1 MWISQSKC
9 SFPVFFLEYGSTY
22 QWFGPLILQFFLS
35 IELYCSFFFGYGS
48 IYRLTLGVYNF
59 LTWLSLRR
67 LNPLPR
73 LFSLYIALPCLI
85 NRQNYGFA
93 LLTPFAVLC
102 CSLPSVVLHNTLPFP
117 FPLLLRPMHLASL
130 SFLLPLA
137 TSSKFLFSCSC
148 FLPLGTR
155 Y

>member
-1 MWISQSKC
+1 MFISCIFLGIWFNISVIWSFEFTVFPFNWI
-9 SFPVFFLEYGSTY
+9 
-22 QWFGPLILQFFLS
+22 ILQ
-35 IELYCSFFFGYGS
+35 FFFGYGS
-48 IYRLTLGVYNF
+48 IYRLTLEVYNF

-67 LNPLPR
+67 LNPLPC

-85 NRQNYGFA
+85 NRENYGFA

-102 CSLPSVVLHNTLPFP
+102 CSLPSLVLHNTLPFP

-130 SFLLPLA
+130 SFLLPLP

-155 Y
+155 